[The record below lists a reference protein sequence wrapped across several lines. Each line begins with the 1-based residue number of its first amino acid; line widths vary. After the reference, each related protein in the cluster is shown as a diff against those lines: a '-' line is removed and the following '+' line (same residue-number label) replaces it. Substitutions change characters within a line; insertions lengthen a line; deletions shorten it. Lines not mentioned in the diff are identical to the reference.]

1 MKRTHKLIL
10 AGIFFYLVSF
20 IYRTIYWEDFYLHYQ
35 QILINSLF
43 DTSISFLTSILI
55 FKLISEKIKFKNSF
69 YRISFFIL
77 CTGLIYF
84 INSKILIALHY
95 FGHTITTGMTEP
107 FSTTFK
113 MESFQ
118 IFDTYVVIAVGSL
131 IFLASMILD
140 RYYTEKIIHEKIEK
154 EFIQQQ
160 VQHLKTQIGPHFL
173 FNTLNNLYYLIDIKN
188 QSARE
193 IVLKLS
199 DILRYQLYETNCEKI
214 ALSKEL
220 EYIKDYID
228 LQNIRKE
235 ADFKLNFK
243 NEIDKDIE
251 ISPLILIVLLENA
264 YKFTGSE
271 SKDFIDVHLSIDA
284 ENSFTYS
291 VKNSINEKSRSK
303 GHLSKGNGLGLMN
316 LKNRLQIVYGNN
328 ASLDINENDSIYEAS
343 VKIKHILA

>member
-1 MKRTHKLIL
+1 MIT
-10 AGIFFYLVSF
+10 
-20 IYRTIYWEDFYLHYQ
+20 
-35 QILINSLF
+35 SL
-43 DTSISFLTSILI
+43 
-55 FKLISEKIKFKNSF
+55 
-69 YRISFFIL
+69 
-77 CTGLIYF
+77 
-84 INSKILIALHY
+84 
-95 FGHTITTGMTEP
+95 
-107 FSTTFK
+107 
-113 MESFQ
+113 
-118 IFDTYVVIAVGSL
+118 
-131 IFLASMILD
+131 
-140 RYYTEKIIHEKIEK
+140 
-154 EFIQQQ
+154 
-160 VQHLKTQIGPHFL
+160 
-173 FNTLNNLYYLIDIKN
+173 
-188 QSARE
+188 
-193 IVLKLS
+193 
-199 DILRYQLYETNCEKI
+199 ETNCEKI